1 MSPQPSSAAPRH
13 VPVLPAEVLDALA
26 PAPGQTIVDA
36 TVGAG
41 GHARLIAERL
51 GPTGRLIGLDQD
63 ASMLDLARARL
74 AGLPV
79 TLVQSNFD
87 ELATELKRLG
97 IEKVD
102 GILADLGVC
111 SDQMDAPDRGFSFQ
125 QPGPLDMR
133 MDATLGEPASSLLAR
148 LSERELADVF
158 WQYGEERFSRR
169 IARRIVDTRRLEPLA
184 TTDQLADLVRRCVP
198 WPKGR
203 RPAIDPATR
212 VFQALR
218 IAVNDELGALERFL
232 ADLPRCL
239 KPGGRAVIISFHS
252 LEDRRVKHAFR
263 ERAHWQA
270 LTRKPIQAG
279 EEEIQNNPRSRS
291 AKLRAAQLVTE
302 DPGRAGRAS

>member
-74 AGLPV
+74 AGYPV

-148 LSERELADVF
+148 LSEHELADVF

-169 IARRIVDTRRLEPLA
+169 IAQNCRHAPPGAAGDNRPTRGPCAPLRA
-184 TTDQLADLVRRCVP
+184 LAQGP
-198 WPKGR
+198 PPIH
-203 RPAIDPATR
+203 RPR
-212 VFQALR
+212 
-218 IAVNDELGALERFL
+218 N
-232 ADLPRCL
+232 
-239 KPGGRAVIISFHS
+239 PGFPGF
-252 LEDRRVKHAFR
+252 EDRS
-263 ERAHWQA
+263 ER
-270 LTRKPIQAG
+270 
-279 EEEIQNNPRSRS
+279 
-291 AKLRAAQLVTE
+291 
-302 DPGRAGRAS
+302 